1 MPVETRAMATRRR
14 LNSQIV
20 HHHPIHAPS
29 DHHYSLQQISDL
41 IRTPLNMEVPEVKA
55 FFQTH
60 ATMFSTFPKPLRTL
74 YEIHGSV
81 CNTATLGA
89 VQDLWTLMSLQ
100 TVFDT
105 FIYHQKWNPICRSL
119 DIAYI
124 YHGMGHIIVAS
135 VDIQTGK
142 MYLRMDG
149 GSNGWDA
156 ELNYQF
162 ASNYQPVN
170 DDCMEVEDW
179 FNLIKQDRRGEE
191 FRQNEYIVS
200 H

>member
-1 MPVETRAMATRRR
+1 MPVETRAMAKRRR

-20 HHHPIHAPS
+20 HHPIPASS
-29 DHHYSLQQISDL
+29 DQHYSLQQISDL
-41 IRTPLNMEVPEVKA
+41 IRTPLSSEVPEVKA

-60 ATMFSTFPKPLRTL
+60 TTLFSTFPKPLRTL

-81 CNTATLGA
+81 CESASLGA
-89 VQDLWTLMSLQ
+89 VQDWWTLMSLQ
-100 TVFDT
+100 TVYET
-105 FIYHQKWNPICRSL
+105 FIHHQKWNPICRSL

-124 YHGMGHIIVAS
+124 YHGMGYIIVAS

-162 ASNYQPVN
+162 ASNYQPGN
-170 DDCMEVEDW
+170 DNCIEAEDW
-179 FNLIKQDRRGEE
+179 FDLVRRDRRGEE
-191 FRQNEYIVS
+191 YGPNEYIVS
-200 H
+200 HE